1 MDTTQSSQ
9 YLSPNPD
16 GLLLASD
23 TRWAV
28 LMLHGFT
35 SGPQS
40 VFPWAQALAHAGAT
54 VHVPLLSGHGTTV
67 ADLAQT
73 RAGQWRRDVQR
84 AIDTLLTQDFD
95 RVAVAGLSMGG
106 ALALDVASH
115 RPIDATFVVNPAL
128 SFKFF
133 DQLGVYLSPLMQRV
147 VPTVG
152 PLAGDV
158 NKPGVTECAYERT
171 PVAAVEQLS
180 KLFRTVKQHLSTITS
195 PITLY
200 WSRYDHIV
208 PRSSATILRKGVR
221 PDLITT
227 VELERS
233 FHVATLDYEAATI
246 HRDSIARL
254 LDLSGGRYETART

>member
-1 MDTTQSSQ
+1 MLEGMDTTQSSQ

-40 VFPWAQALAHAGAT
+40 VFPWARALAHAGAT

-95 RVAVAGLSMGG
+95 RVALAGLSMCG
-106 ALALDVASH
+106 ARAVDVASH
-115 RPIDATFVVNPAL
+115 EPLHATVVVNTAL

-133 DQLGVYLSPLMQRV
+133 DWLRSYLSL
-147 VPTVG
+147 
-152 PLAGDV
+152 
-158 NKPGVTECAYERT
+158 
-171 PVAAVEQLS
+171 
-180 KLFRTVKQHLSTITS
+180 
-195 PITLY
+195 
-200 WSRYDHIV
+200 
-208 PRSSATILRKGVR
+208 
-221 PDLITT
+221 LI
-227 VELERS
+227 
-233 FHVATLDYEAATI
+233 H
-246 HRDSIARL
+246 
-254 LDLSGGRYETART
+254 